1 VRLDRIRIERSRSFG
16 HVWLGW
22 TLWRALD
29 LDRLCGDWMVDGR
42 EQIPWATM
50 AAILTIARLC
60 EPSSELH
67 IAEDW
72 YRRTALEDLLGVPSD
87 QVNDDR
93 LYRALDRLLPHKT
106 AIEQHLKNRLGEL
119 FALEYDLLLYDVTS
133 TYFEGLAATSRRASK
148 RDSSASDAASRARR
162 RNSIED
168 PSSARSVGCSVAT
181 REPRGRYAIRLAD
194 DASAASGLRLDWS
207 VRADWD
213 DWSRHSEGCYVLR
226 TNVHDWTPEALWQ
239 TYVQLTEAEAAFR
252 IQKSDLSLRP
262 IWHHKQG
269 RVQAHIFV
277 CFLASRA
284 LKDARAVAQARRPRQ
299 QSTHDPVRVA
309 ARPERRR
316 RAAARK
322 RSRTRAAHSLRRA
335 SRSRSGG
342 AARSPRA
349 QATGATS
356 RTAVDRQNVV
366 PTF

>member
-1 VRLDRIRIERSRSFG
+1 MRLDRIRIERSRSFG

-181 REPRGRYAIRLAD
+181 REPRAATRSGSPTTQAPRAGCGSTGRYAPT
-194 DASAASGLRLDWS
+194 G
-207 VRADWD
+207 
-213 DWSRHSEGCYVLR
+213 
-226 TNVHDWTPEALWQ
+226 TT
-239 TYVQLTEAEAAFR
+239 
-252 IQKSDLSLRP
+252 
-262 IWHHKQG
+262 G
-269 RVQAHIFV
+269 R
-277 CFLASRA
+277 
-284 LKDARAVAQARRPRQ
+284 DTARAATCCAPTSTTGRPR
-299 QSTHDPVRVA
+299 
-309 ARPERRR
+309 
-316 RAAARK
+316 
-322 RSRTRAAHSLRRA
+322 
-335 SRSRSGG
+335 RSGKHTC
-342 AARSPRA
+342 S
-349 QATGATS
+349 
-356 RTAVDRQNVV
+356 
-366 PTF
+366 